1 MPKHTQLINNSILN
15 RVIES
20 AYIPDR
26 KTYSSA
32 ESYQLVL
39 KYNDTRYEYAF
50 RTDKRWPG
58 AAHWT
63 NWVTTDKLPLVI
75 CGHRQDYG
83 QGLNKLIIQNPNLF
97 LNPEIKD
104 EYERYHLPH
113 RDHFPIPESL
123 NGPTTYDNCKIRTN
137 SSNVMRGNNK
147 DDDQLTDSI
156 LLLIEEFNLKDVVAL
171 KLNNRKLF

>member
-1 MPKHTQLINNSILN
+1 MPKHTQLINDAILN
-15 RVIES
+15 RIIES

-39 KYNDTRYEYAF
+39 KHNDTRYEYAF

-58 AAHWT
+58 AEHWT
-63 NWVTTDKLPLVI
+63 DWVTTGKLPLVI
-75 CGHRQDYG
+75 AGHQQDYG

-97 LNPEIKD
+97 LDPEIKD

-123 NGPTTYDNCKIRTN
+123 KGPTTYDNCKIRTN

-147 DDDQLTDSI
+147 DDNQLTDSV
-156 LLLIEEFNLKDVVAL
+156 LLLIEEFNLKDLILTKL
-171 KLNNRKLF
+171 KSQRD